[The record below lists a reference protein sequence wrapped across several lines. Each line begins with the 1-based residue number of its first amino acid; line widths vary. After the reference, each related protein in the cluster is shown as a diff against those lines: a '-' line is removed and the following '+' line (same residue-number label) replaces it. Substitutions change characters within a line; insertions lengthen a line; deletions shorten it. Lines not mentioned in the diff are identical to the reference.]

1 MGRKLERRDRK
12 RHLISMVNDE
22 NGYLLISTLLFLIF
36 SGLFSHSII
45 KISTHQIVQLRQ
57 YSSAY
62 QAKGALNMSE
72 ELLYKYILEN
82 EDTPS
87 SGRIKTS
94 AGDIEMVKESD
105 DKFIFKLTL
114 KNGVQYFKETKVD
127 VKSQDIDVEEENE
140 TIPKKDE

>member
-22 NGYLLISTLLFLIF
+22 NGYLLISTLFFLIF

-105 DKFIFKLTL
+105 DKFILKLTL

>member
-1 MGRKLERRDRK
+1 
-12 RHLISMVNDE
+12 
-22 NGYLLISTLLFLIF
+22 
-36 SGLFSHSII
+36 
-45 KISTHQIVQLRQ
+45 
-57 YSSAY
+57 
-62 QAKGALNMSE
+62 MSE